1 MDELSPYFD
10 ERRYIA
16 AWLLIAAALCA
27 GLTTWGAALIGVMTS
42 TTPVPRVITES
53 SLDGGALFEAP
64 STPEESCQFV
74 QNADGTVVV
83 MSAKTGSLLSE
94 AQAANC
100 TK

>member
-1 MDELSPYFD
+1 MDELSPRPSA
-10 ERRYIA
+10 RRYVA
-16 AWLLIAAALCA
+16 AWLVIGAALCVA
-27 GLTTWGAALIGVMTS
+27 LTTWGTALTGVLSS
-42 TTPVPRVITES
+42 TTPAPRVATGS
-53 SLDGGALFEAP
+53 SLDGGALFQAP
-64 STPEESCQFV
+64 STPAESCQFV